1 MIRVLVILLF
11 IVALCGCVTYY
22 DHPTKKST
30 AEWNK
35 DKAEC
40 ERIAEREYAR
50 KGTRV
55 CDEVDQCL
63 VAKGWRRN

>member
-1 MIRVLVILLF
+1 MKRALLILLF
-11 IVALCGCVTYY
+11 IAAPCGCIVHY
-22 DHPTKKST
+22 DHPTKKSA
-30 AEWNK
+30 AEWK
-35 DKAEC
+35 ADKAEC

-63 VAKGWRRN
+63 LARGWRRD